1 MGVCTIENAYDE
13 TARIA
18 AVHRDDILTEE
29 PGLLKEAFG
38 NMPRLIV
45 GECDVLI
52 VDEIGKNY
60 SGTGVD
66 PNITGTFST
75 PYAHGGV
82 NVQRTCFLDLTEA
95 SHGNALGTGLAS
107 CISKRLFDKID
118 LQMMY
123 PNTITNTVIRSAE
136 LPIIMATD
144 KESIQ
149 FCIRTLNGVDKVHA
163 RVIRIPNSLH
173 IGTIMLSEA
182 YYADVAEGKY
192 EGLEALDTPEY
203 MEFDDEGNLLTKI
216 I

>member
-1 MGVCTIENAYDE
+1 MRCT
-13 TARIA
+13 
-18 AVHRDDILTEE
+18 HRRRDWEE
-29 PGLLKEAFG
+29 LQ
-38 NMPRLIV
+38 RHRR
-45 GECDVLI
+45 
-52 VDEIGKNY
+52 
-60 SGTGVD
+60 D

-149 FCIRTLNGVDKVHA
+149 FCIRTLNGL
-163 RVIRIPNSLH
+163 IRYMPVSSGFPTVSISEPSCFPKP
-173 IGTIMLSEA
+173 IMLMSQKA
-182 YYADVAEGKY
+182 NMKDWK
-192 EGLEALDTPEY
+192 P
-203 MEFDDEGNLLTKI
+203 
-216 I
+216 